1 LDTHVEGSPTREEF
15 LQKYAGNIIE
25 QNRIVGIYEN
35 K

>member
-1 LDTHVEGSPTREEF
+1 REEF

>member
-1 LDTHVEGSPTREEF
+1 EEF